1 LSAVS
6 TSVLR
11 QSFSCAKPVPVR
23 FPKQQGGQKQAAA
36 AARQILPKNLIMRRQ
51 KMLMEKTTKREMIGF
66 EGKVLIDTL
75 RRLQRRGATENI
87 LKLVLKTHPADLAW
101 VFRPLA
107 PAERK
112 TIFEVIAGTD
122 LVADFF
128 SELDDSILLEL
139 VEDVT
144 PVYLA
149 EVVGKMAPDD
159 AADLLAAIPEE
170 LAAAVQTC
178 LKRDHRDEVEEL
190 LKYDPYS
197 AGGIMSPD
205 FMYLDEE
212 LTVEEAISKVQ
223 KRSEDKEMVF
233 YLYITYGDGQLAGV
247 LSLRELLMHPMHRQL
262 KNIMNTKVIS
272 VTTDTD
278 QSEVAHIVSQYN
290 LLAIPVVDASFKLV
304 GIITVDDVIDV
315 IREEATEEFFQMA
328 GAGKDN
334 EILLKPLPQ
343 KIILRAPW
351 LFASLIGGV
360 AAMFIING
368 FQRELQEVLAL
379 ASFMPIIAGMGG
391 NIATQSSTIVV
402 RGMAT
407 GRVSISHFFQIVGRE
422 AVVGIVL
429 GVLFG
434 FLLGLMAFVQYPSPI
449 YLGAVVGISV
459 CVVMIMAASLGTGIP
474 MLLKRFH
481 IDAAIATGP
490 FITSAID
497 VLGIT
502 LYFSVAKYL
511 LKL

>member
-1 LSAVS
+1 
-6 TSVLR
+6 
-11 QSFSCAKPVPVR
+11 
-23 FPKQQGGQKQAAA
+23 
-36 AARQILPKNLIMRRQ
+36 MRRQ

-66 EGKVLIDTL
+66 EGKVLLDTL

-101 VFRPLA
+101 VFRSLA

-112 TIFEVIAGTD
+112 TIFEVIAATD

-144 PVYLA
+144 PAYLA
-149 EVVGKMAPDD
+149 EVVDKMAPDD
-159 AADLLAAIPEE
+159 AADLLEAIPEE

-178 LKRDHRDEVEEL
+178 LQRDHRDEVEEL
-190 LKYDPYS
+190 LKYDPDS

-247 LSLRELLMHPMHRQL
+247 LSLRELLLHPMHRQL

-334 EILLKPLPQ
+334 EVLFKPLYQ

-351 LFASLIGGV
+351 LFASWIGGV
-360 AAMFIING
+360 SAMFIISS
-368 FQRELQEVLAL
+368 FQQELQKVLAL
-379 ASFMPIIAGMGG
+379 AAFMPIIAGMGG
-391 NIATQSSTIVV
+391 NIANQSSTIVI

-407 GRVSISHFFQIVGRE
+407 GRVNVSHFFQILGRE
-422 AVVGIVL
+422 FLLGICL

-434 FLLGLMAFVQYPSPI
+434 ILLGFTAIFKYADSS
-449 YLGAVVGISV
+449 YLGVVVGISV
-459 CVVMIMAASLGTGIP
+459 CTVMIMAASLGSAVPI
-474 MLLKRFH
+474 LLKRLH

-490 FITSAID
+490 FNTTTID
-497 VLGIT
+497 VLSIT
-502 LYFSVAKYL
+502 LYFWVAKYL
-511 LKL
+511 LHL

>member
-1 LSAVS
+1 
-6 TSVLR
+6 
-11 QSFSCAKPVPVR
+11 
-23 FPKQQGGQKQAAA
+23 
-36 AARQILPKNLIMRRQ
+36 MRRQ

-66 EGKVLIDTL
+66 EGKVLLDTL

-87 LKLVLKTHPADLAW
+87 LKLVLKTHPADLSW
-101 VFRPLA
+101 VFRSLA

-112 TIFEVIAGTD
+112 TIFEVIAATD

-144 PVYLA
+144 PAYLA
-149 EVVGKMAPDD
+149 EIVDKMAPDD
-159 AADLLAAIPEE
+159 AADLLAAIPDE

-178 LKRDHRDEVEEL
+178 LQRDHRDEVEEL
-190 LKYDPYS
+190 LKYDPDS

-205 FMYLDEE
+205 FMYLNEE
-212 LTVEEAISKVQ
+212 LTVEEAINRVQ

-247 LSLRELLMHPMHRQL
+247 LSLRELLLHPMHRQL

-290 LLAIPVVDASFKLV
+290 LLAIPVVDASFKLI

-334 EILLKPLPQ
+334 EILFKPLHQ
-343 KIILRAPW
+343 KIMLRAPW
-351 LFASLIGGV
+351 LFASWIGGV
-360 AAMFIING
+360 SAMFIISS
-368 FQRELQEVLAL
+368 FQHELQKVLAL

-391 NIATQSSTIVV
+391 NIANQSSTIVI

-407 GRVSISHFFQIVGRE
+407 GRVNISHFFQILSRE
-422 AVVGIVL
+422 FLLGISL

-434 FLLGLMAFVQYPSPI
+434 MLLGVTALFKYTDSA
-449 YLGAVVGISV
+449 YLGVVVGISV
-459 CVVMIMAASLGTGIP
+459 CTVMIMAASLGTAVPI
-474 MLLKRFH
+474 LLKRLH

-490 FITSAID
+490 FNTTTID
-497 VLGIT
+497 VLSIT
-502 LYFSVAKYL
+502 LYFWVAKYL
-511 LKL
+511 LNL